1 MLGLTEWDLID
12 LLTYPGAWTRDAACA
27 LEDHARLDPIAGGR
41 PTAADVE
48 AYTAAARELCAHCPV
63 IADCAAEADR
73 NLEVGVW
80 GGALRWRD
88 NHDGGDHGPY
98 VVERLIDQ
106 APTSVHG
113 RTLVSGG
120 VR

>member
-1 MLGLTEWDLID
+1 MLRSLIN
-12 LLTYPGAWTRDAACA
+12 LLHPGAWTRDAACA

-41 PTAADVE
+41 PTTTDVE
-48 AYTAAARELCAHCPV
+48 AYTAAARELCARCPV

-73 NLEVGVW
+73 NAEVGVW

-88 NHDGGDHGPY
+88 NHDGGDHGEYMALPL
-98 VVERLIDQ
+98 VAQ
-106 APTSVHG
+106 APVSE
-113 RTLVSGG
+113 RDLVSGG